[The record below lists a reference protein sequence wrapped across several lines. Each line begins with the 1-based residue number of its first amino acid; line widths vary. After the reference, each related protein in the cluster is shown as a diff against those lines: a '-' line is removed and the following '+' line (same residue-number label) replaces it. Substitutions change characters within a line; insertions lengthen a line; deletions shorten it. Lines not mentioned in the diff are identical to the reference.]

1 MTFPDQLV
9 NIQLTENTERVVIQ
23 VKTTTEKTTR
33 MPEYYDED
41 PVETSEEEDPDSHT
55 IPSLFPT
62 RLLDSCLSKVQEMIF
77 TTGVRAEAEAR
88 EELEELRE
96 AK

>member
-1 MTFPDQLV
+1 
-9 NIQLTENTERVVIQ
+9 
-23 VKTTTEKTTR
+23 

-41 PVETSEEEDPDSHT
+41 PVETSEEEAPDSHT

-96 AK
+96 SK

>member
-9 NIQLTENTERVVIQ
+9 NTQLTEHTESYTSDNNNRETRV
-23 VKTTTEKTTR
+23 K
-33 MPEYYDED
+33 MPEYFDAEAD
-41 PVETSEEEDPDSHT
+41 PVETEDPDSHT

-62 RLLDSCLSKVQEMIF
+62 RLLDSCLAKVQEMIF

-88 EELEELRE
+88 EELKELRE

>member
-1 MTFPDQLV
+1 
-9 NIQLTENTERVVIQ
+9 
-23 VKTTTEKTTR
+23 
-33 MPEYYDED
+33 MPEYFDAEAD
-41 PVETSEEEDPDSHT
+41 HVVTEEEDDPDSHT

-62 RLLDSCLSKVQEMIF
+62 RLLDSCLAKVQEMIF
-77 TTGVRAEAEAR
+77 ITGVRAEAEAR

>member
-1 MTFPDQLV
+1 
-9 NIQLTENTERVVIQ
+9 
-23 VKTTTEKTTR
+23 
-33 MPEYYDED
+33 MPEYYEAEAD
-41 PVETSEEEDPDSHT
+41 PVETEDSHT

-62 RLLDSCLSKVQEMIF
+62 RLLDSCLAKVQEMIF

>member
-1 MTFPDQLV
+1 
-9 NIQLTENTERVVIQ
+9 
-23 VKTTTEKTTR
+23 
-33 MPEYYDED
+33 MPEYFDAEADHVVTEED
-41 PVETSEEEDPDSHT
+41 DPDSHT

-62 RLLDSCLSKVQEMIF
+62 RLLDSCLAKVQEMIF
-77 TTGVRAEAEAR
+77 IAGVRAEAEAR

>member
-1 MTFPDQLV
+1 
-9 NIQLTENTERVVIQ
+9 
-23 VKTTTEKTTR
+23 

-41 PVETSEEEDPDSHT
+41 PVETTEEEDPDSHT

-77 TTGVRAEAEAR
+77 TTGVRAEAEAK

-96 AK
+96 AKWVMLYNFVYCFET

>member
-1 MTFPDQLV
+1 MT
-9 NIQLTENTERVVIQ
+9 E
-23 VKTTTEKTTR
+23 
-33 MPEYYDED
+33 ED
-41 PVETSEEEDPDSHT
+41 DPDSHT

-62 RLLDSCLSKVQEMIF
+62 RLLDSCLAKVQEMIF
-77 TTGVRAEAEAR
+77 ITGVRAEAEAR